1 MYINF
6 LIIILLI
13 NIYRINPIRYSNRC
27 IGYKLTYNK
36 LMLYILYVTIIVEL
50 LQIHLYYLSSIS
62 TYLIL
67 IPAFIFYIII
77 DILDDEP
84 VIDDGSFIPPPKHLS
99 TSIFNYL
106 IIVLL
111 IYNIIKSKNKYIASI
126 NIIIIIV
133 LFYQRNNYAA
143 CKYDLPITWSKF

>member
-13 NIYRINPIRYSNRC
+13 NKYRINPIRYSNRC
-27 IGYKLTYNK
+27 IGYKLNYNK
-36 LMLYILYVTIIVEL
+36 IMLYILYITIIVEL
-50 LQIHLYYLSSIS
+50 LQIHLYYISSIS

-77 DILDDEP
+77 DILNDEP
-84 VIDDGSFIPPPKHLS
+84 VIDDGTFIPPPKHVS
-99 TSIFNYL
+99 KSSFNYL

-111 IYNIIKSKNKYIASI
+111 IYNFIKSKNKYLTSI
-126 NIIIIIV
+126 NLIIIIV
-133 LFYQRNNYAA
+133 LFYQRNKYSTV
-143 CKYDLPITWSKF
+143 KYDLPVTWSKF

>member
-27 IGYKLTYNK
+27 IGYKLNYNK
-36 LMLYILYVTIIVEL
+36 LMLYILYITVIIEL
-50 LQIHLYYLSSIS
+50 LQLHLNYLSPIS
-62 TYLIL
+62 KFLIL

-77 DILDDEP
+77 DILYADP

-99 TSIFNYL
+99 TSKFNYL
-106 IIVLL
+106 IMFLL
-111 IYNIIKSKNKYIASI
+111 IYNIIISKNKYLAFI
-126 NIIIIIV
+126 NIIIIIA
-133 LFYQRNNYAA
+133 LFYQRTKYAA
-143 CKYDLPITWSKF
+143 CKYDLPKTWSKF

>member
-27 IGYKLTYNK
+27 IGYKLNYNK
-36 LMLYILYVTIIVEL
+36 IMLYILYITIIVEL
-50 LQIHLYYLSSIS
+50 LQIHLYYISSIS

-77 DILDDEP
+77 DILNDEP
-84 VIDDGSFIPPPKHLS
+84 VIDDGTFIPPPKHVS
-99 TSIFNYL
+99 KSSFNYL

-111 IYNIIKSKNKYIASI
+111 IYNFIKSKNKYLTSI
-126 NIIIIIV
+126 NLIIIIV
-133 LFYQRNNYAA
+133 LFYQRNKYSTV
-143 CKYDLPITWSKF
+143 KYDLPVTWSKF